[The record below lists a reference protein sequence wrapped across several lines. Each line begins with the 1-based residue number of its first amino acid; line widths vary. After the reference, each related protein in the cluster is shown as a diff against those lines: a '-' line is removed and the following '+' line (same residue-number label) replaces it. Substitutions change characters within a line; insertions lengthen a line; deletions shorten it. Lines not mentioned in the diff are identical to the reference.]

1 MTFIRTQ
8 NLRRDDNGMV
18 MRGTASVCETRYVKG
33 GKYHS
38 IQESK
43 ESLGRVIW
51 LSEDGKSGIFMS
63 KTRGLVAYDA
73 VADAFGA
80 VDRGDARI
88 KGTGAFP
95 ETDVHTVFGDSHLFL
110 RFLEKS
116 SLLGVLRAVFPR
128 KQDFERLLCH
138 TLHAVMRDGSRISCD
153 NYISKSFA
161 AYVLGDVPVASLKT
175 DTAFFTMMGE
185 DTSRMA
191 FFKAFVKAMREIEPG
206 FGRGCYVDSTP
217 LPNDISDNP
226 FNALCSHGLG
236 SVSVQTR
243 LALVLDEATGLP
255 VWYDVIPGN
264 LLDLATTMTLI
275 GDVET
280 SLGIDVDSFVL
291 DAGYVTKEL
300 VGAFH
305 VGTDKTF
312 VGRMP
317 AKKGFPHKELYR
329 EFKDQLG
336 RGKYQFVRQGHTYF
350 GRRKETEL
358 FGHRVFAYV
367 YVDKNNA
374 LQRFGKHLL
383 SHEEEYAAMKDKDKD
398 WTTVKYGYFVLVS
411 NIEAEPADMLSMY
424 FARTEIES
432 VFKTSKEYLGLL
444 PLSKW
449 SAQTVKGKILHD
461 IIATTALLLLR
472 KQIGSSGI
480 STTELAGKV
489 QSLMCFRDSKG
500 NVTVETPN
508 KQTREYYGM
517 LGISVPSRVKIDEF
531 RRDVLGLE

>member
-18 MRGTASVCETRYVKG
+18 MHGTASVCETRYVKG

-300 VGAFH
+300 VGSFH

-317 AKKGFPHKELYR
+317 VKKGFPHKELYR

-358 FGHRVFAYV
+358 FGRRVFAYV
-367 YVDKNNA
+367 YVDKNA

-432 VFKTSKEYLGLL
+432 VFKTSKERLGLL

-449 SAQTVKGKILHD
+449 SVQTVKGKILHD